1 MPPITSHTY
10 LGLNATVTGPKEAV
24 VEFTNALRG
33 FDECFKETDFKFVDD
48 MPLDRA
54 FADLKVWLPPSLFL

>member
-1 MPPITSHTY
+1 
-10 LGLNATVTGPKEAV
+10 VTGPKEAV